1 MKFGGMGS
9 DGGCIAIWIC
19 VVLCC
24 VEDVHKKNKH
34 DGHAAQHQGLAADA
48 LKHEPAEDGADGA
61 EPVLAPT
68 D

>member
-1 MKFGGMGS
+1 MGVALQFGFVLF
-9 DGGCIAIWIC
+9 C
-19 VVLCC
+19 VG
-24 VEDVHKKNKH
+24 DVHKKNKH

-48 LKHEPAEDGADGA
+48 LEHEPAEDGADGA